1 MRSVPKSGDAFA
13 AALAQVRA
21 VVVRP
26 EFRLDEAPAPARLA
40 PSALAL
46 TAESADPDSDRA
58 SGRFVLLHDPD
69 GVEEWAGTFR
79 AVVFVRAALEHDL
92 IGDPLLSE
100 VGWSWLVESL
110 AGAGAESAEAGGTVT
125 CSSGQSFGSM
135 ADRPTDGFVEIRAS
149 WTPIA
154 TDGSPVEFAM
164 ERHVEAWIDLLAH
177 AAGLMPVPQGISQV
191 SSPRSRRR
199 G

>member
-1 MRSVPKSGDAFA
+1 MRSVPATADAFA
-13 AALAQVRA
+13 EALVRVRS

-26 EFRLDEAPAPARLA
+26 EFALDEAPAPARLA

-46 TAESADPDSDRA
+46 TAESVDPDTDPA

-79 AVVFVRAALEHDL
+79 AVVFVRAALEADL
-92 IGDPLLSE
+92 IGDPLLHE

-110 AGAGAESAEAGGTVT
+110 AGTGAECTQAGGTVT
-125 CSSGQSFGSM
+125 CSSGQSIGSM

-149 WTPIA
+149 WTPVA
-154 TDGSPVEFAM
+154 TDGSPVELVM
-164 ERHVEAWIDLLAH
+164 DRHVSAWLELLAH
-177 AAGLMPVPQGISQV
+177 AAGLMPMPPGIAQV
-191 SSPRSRRR
+191 SAPRRR
-199 G
+199 NRG

>member
-13 AALAQVRA
+13 AALARVRA

-69 GVEEWAGTFR
+69 GVKEWAGTFR

>member
-1 MRSVPKSGDAFA
+1 MRSVPEAADAFA
-13 AALAQVRA
+13 EALVRVRS

-46 TAESADPDSDRA
+46 TAERTDLDFDHA

-69 GVEEWAGTFR
+69 GVEEWDGTFR
-79 AVVFVRAALEHDL
+79 AVVFVRAALEADL
-92 IGDPLLSE
+92 IGDPLLHE

-110 AGAGAESAEAGGTVT
+110 ASTGAECTQAGGTVT

-149 WTPIA
+149 WTPVA
-154 TDGSPVEFAM
+154 TDGSPVELVM
-164 ERHVEAWIDLLAH
+164 DRHVGAWIDLLAH
-177 AAGLMPVPQGISQV
+177 AAGLMPMPPGMAQV
-191 SSPRSRRR
+191 SEPRRR
-199 G
+199 KRG

>member
-1 MRSVPKSGDAFA
+1 MRSVPQSGDAFA
-13 AALAQVRA
+13 AALARVRA

>member
-13 AALAQVRA
+13 AALARVRA

-100 VGWSWLVESL
+100 VGWSWLVESSPVPARSL
-110 AGAGAESAEAGGTVT
+110 RRQVAPLHVV
-125 CSSGQSFGSM
+125 QVNHLV
-135 ADRPTDGFVEIRAS
+135 R
-149 WTPIA
+149 WPIA
-154 TDGSPVEFAM
+154 PPTAS
-164 ERHVEAWIDLLAH
+164 
-177 AAGLMPVPQGISQV
+177 
-191 SSPRSRRR
+191 
-199 G
+199 

>member
-13 AALAQVRA
+13 AALARVRA